1 MVWTTKNIKI
11 KQKIDDEILHE
22 NSLRIGENKR
32 LLRISVISNVRVH
45 VHVNVYIHV
54 RVHIQIH

>member
-45 VHVNVYIHV
+45 VHVHV
-54 RVHIQIH
+54 RVHIHIHIH